1 MNKKILTLLLAL
13 VLIGSSCTKFLA
25 VDEVNPNSA
34 SAVPPKLM
42 LPAALTNVV
51 KVMNA
56 PRNFEF
62 VYLWYGIWSVSTGYS
77 QPSNL
82 MQYKLLNSDFQ
93 NSFSN
98 LYLYGENFDV
108 IEKNATDPKDAG
120 YKAIAMIMKAY
131 IMQNLVD
138 CWGDVPYTEAFNAT
152 SGNLKPKYDKQQAI
166 YEDLVVQLDA
176 AIKLIQGLPVDAT
189 VIGSA
194 NDVMFQGNMGL
205 WAKFAN
211 TLKLRMLIHQSGM
224 AGRDA
229 YIKTALATTASVGF
243 LGVGESAMV
252 NPGFL
257 ENDTQMNPFYET
269 FYKGDG
275 TGQSDATAYFYA
287 GKDAVDYMTLNKD
300 PRLTHFFLPY
310 SGTSYAGN
318 YLGQDAVAHTP
329 LIASQT
335 SKLGY
340 LKGNAGYLI
349 GTPTQSSPVLTDFE
363 SLFIQSEA
371 VVRGYVTGDAKALY
385 NSAVAQSFIHMGF
398 VAQEDTAYVNQ
409 NTIATNWDR
418 ANDKIGLIITQK
430 WVALD
435 GVAPIEIWTDYRRTG
450 FPLGLHFSEQAD
462 RASDTPPVRL
472 LYPQREISVNNDNVA
487 AVGAINAFTSKI
499 FWQNR

>member
-62 VYLWYGIWSVSTGYS
+62 VYLWYGMWSVSNGYS

-98 LYLYGENFDV
+98 LYTYGENFDV

-138 CWGDVPYTEAFNAT
+138 CWGNVPYTQAFSAT
-152 SGNLKPKYDKQQAI
+152 SGNLKPKYDDQKAI

-189 VIGSA
+189 QIGSA
-194 NDVMFQGNMGL
+194 NDVMFKGDMGL

-224 AGRDA
+224 AGRDS
-229 YIKTALATTASVGF
+229 YIKTALATTSSVGF

-287 GKDAVDYMTLNKD
+287 GKDAVDFMTLNKD

-318 YLGQDAVAHTP
+318 YLGQDVATHPP
-329 LIASQT
+329 LLASQC

-371 VVRGYVTGDAKALY
+371 VVRGYITGDAKSLY
-385 NSAVAQSFIHMGF
+385 NAAVAQSFIHMGF

-409 NTIATNWDR
+409 NTNATNFDK

-450 FPLGLHFSEQAD
+450 FPQGLHFSEQSD
-462 RASDTPPVRL
+462 RANDTPPVRL

-487 AVGAINAFTSKI
+487 AVGAIDEFKSKI